1 MKIGKIEIGNEVI
14 AMKTKRSYIL
24 NIALIIAISGISL
37 YLSVGSE
44 VSTVFK
50 TISGAHPFWLFV
62 LGAIMVLYYVFDGI
76 ATMIF
81 SRFYK
86 KDYTLKEG
94 FVNGLV
100 GTLFSGLTPSSSG
113 GQFAQVFVFN
123 NQGISPAI
131 SSSILLMCFIS
142 YQIVIMG
149 FTAVIMLVDSSYFL
163 DKGVGVSSMAA
174 LGFLINAVVTILL
187 FAGAKSRKFQDFI
200 IDKVVYLLSKTPIV
214 KDYESTCFKIQT
226 YFGEFREQ
234 MNVLQKNKKALF
246 QTVLCNIVKLTIMY
260 STPFFACLALGIKAP
275 ISLFVQFLGLASIIN
290 LINTFLPI
298 PGASGGS
305 EGCYMILFGFLGRAN
320 ASSSM
325 FVWRFFSF
333 YFGLILGMIVFI
345 VAKDTKRK
353 DD

>member
-1 MKIGKIEIGNEVI
+1 
-14 AMKTKRSYIL
+14 MKTKKSYIL
-24 NIALIIAISGISL
+24 NIALILVISGISL

-44 VSTVFK
+44 VSTVLK
-50 TISGAHPFWLFV
+50 TISDAHPFWL
-62 LGAIMVLYYVFDGI
+62 LILCLIMVLYYVFDGI

-86 KDYTLKEG
+86 KDYTFKEG

-142 YQIVIMG
+142 YQIVIIG
-149 FTAVIMLVDSSYFL
+149 FTAVVMLIDSSYFL
-163 DKGVGVSSMAA
+163 NKGVGVSSMAA
-174 LGFLINAVVTILL
+174 LGFLINVSVTVLL
-187 FAGAKSRKFQDFI
+187 FAGAKSKKFQEFI

-214 KDYESTCFKIQT
+214 KDYESTCFKIQN
-226 YFGEFREQ
+226 YFSEFREQ
-234 MNVLQKNKKALF
+234 MTILQKNKKALL
-246 QTVLCNIVKLTIMY
+246 QTVLCNIIKLTIIY
-260 STPFFACLALGIKAP
+260 STPFFACQALEIKAP
-275 ISLFVQFLGLASIIN
+275 PSLFIQFLGLASIIN

-325 FVWRFFSF
+325 FLWRFFSF
-333 YFGLILGMIVFI
+333 YFGLILGMVTFI

>member
-1 MKIGKIEIGNEVI
+1 
-14 AMKTKRSYIL
+14 MKTKKSYIL
-24 NIALIIAISGISL
+24 NIALILVISGISL

-50 TISGAHPFWLFV
+50 TITTAHPFWLFI
-62 LGAIMVLYYVFDGI
+62 LCFIMFMYYVFDGL

-81 SRFYK
+81 ARLYK
-86 KDYTLKEG
+86 KDFTLKEG

-100 GTLFSGLTPSSSG
+100 GTSSSG
-113 GQFAQVFVFN
+113 GQFAQVFVIN

-131 SSSILLMCFIS
+131 STSILLMCFIS

-149 FTAVIMLVDSSYFL
+149 FTAVIMIVDSAYFL

-174 LGFLINAVVTILL
+174 VGFLINAVVTLLL
-187 FAGAKSRKFQDFI
+187 FAGAKSKKFQNFI
-200 IDKVVYLLSKTPIV
+200 VDKVVYLLSKTPLI
-214 KDYESTCFKIQT
+214 KDYESTCFRIQN

-234 MNVLQKNKKALF
+234 MKVLQKNKKALL
-246 QTVLCNIVKLTIMY
+246 QTVLCNVVKLTIIY
-260 STPFFACLALGIKAP
+260 STPFFSCLALGIKVP
-275 ISLFVQFLGLASIIN
+275 VTLFVQFLGLASIIN

-305 EGCYMILFGFLGRAN
+305 EGCYMILFCFLGRAN

-325 FVWRFFSF
+325 FLWRFFSF
-333 YFGLILGMIVFI
+333 YFGLILGMITFI